1 MVSKAFSIE
10 DGNLNSSALITSRAR
25 SFSDIDLTFT
35 RNPSGDLFKKVDAAS
50 VKQAL
55 KNLLLTGVTEK
66 PFNDNFGGGLG
77 NILFELIDEDAAD
90 EIEETIQSSI
100 DIYEPRVIIQKI
112 DVIVKPDGNRIHVK
126 LVFRLKNTQETVTL
140 DTTMSRVR

>member
-1 MVSKAFSIE
+1 MAKAFSIE
-10 DGNLNSSALITSRAR
+10 DGTINASSLITSRAR

-35 RNPSGDLFKKVDAAS
+35 KSPSGDLFKKVDAAS

-55 KNLLLTGVTEK
+55 KNLLLTGATEK
-66 PFNDNFGGGLG
+66 PFNDDFGGGLG

-100 DIYEPRVIIQKI
+100 DIYEPRVVIEKI
-112 DVIVKPDGNRIHVK
+112 DVITKPDGNRIHVK
-126 LVFRLKNTQETVTL
+126 LVFRLINTQESITL

>member
-25 SFSDIDLTFT
+25 NFSDIDLTFT
-35 RNPSGDLFKKVDAAS
+35 KSPSGDLFKKVDAAS
-50 VKQAL
+50 VKQAV
-55 KNLLLTGVTEK
+55 KNLLLTGRNEK
-66 PFNDNFGGGLG
+66 PFNDDFGGGLG

-100 DIYEPRVIIQKI
+100 DIYEPRVSIQKI
-112 DVIVKPDGNRIHVK
+112 DVITKPDGNRIHVN
-126 LVFRLKNTQETVTL
+126 LVFKLKNTQETITL